1 MKNRLALITCFL
13 LFATCGML
21 PAHTLPDS
29 LVYRINSKS
38 EANISLNGV
47 NLHIDESNTNEQRW
61 LYKPTDRY
69 LFGVKNYDDSKWK
82 IISSDFEISD
92 VDSSFK
98 GIAWLRLHYKV
109 DKELVGTPLMLNM
122 NHNGASEIYNDNT
135 YITSF
140 GTVSTD
146 AGKEETCNPHDKYF
160 QLVVNDTLMH
170 VLAVRY
176 SNAAYKKYAEKYG
189 EEKVGFSLRFLRFN
203 QMESLQKAGEY
214 VNLFFTGLSLFLFAL
229 AMVHLV
235 IFAFEPS
242 RKFNLYYSFFV
253 ILLSALFLFS
263 VLTRIIE
270 NPITIMR
277 MHYNGAALVPSFLIF
292 LLTLLYNLFQKKRKL
307 FYYLCMGVYV
317 ACLVLRYVIDDY
329 YDFFYVSLCG
339 MVYFGSIS
347 LSIKAIR
354 RKFRGAKIVGLGVLG
369 TTIFMILAVVL
380 SLTFR
385 SAGAMI
391 AIACIILAILSLPLS
406 MSVYLAFD
414 FAKANQVL
422 ASQIVQI
429 EELSAKAIKEEQ
441 EKKLLLEN
449 QNKMLEEQVK
459 ERTKEINKQKEI
471 IEEKNKDI
479 TDSITY
485 AKRIQDA
492 ILASKEIKY
501 RIFPSAFVLF
511 KPKDIVSGDFYWF
524 TEKNNARLIA
534 ACDCTGHGVPG
545 SLMSMIGNNAL
556 NQIVNE
562 RGITSPDDILNTLH
576 KEVKKTLK
584 QEENTDTKDGMDVA
598 LLSFSSET
606 EMEYAG
612 AQRPLWVISNG
623 ELKETKAIKVSIGG
637 QSYGSDVQ
645 FIKHHFSLAKGDVVY
660 IFSDGYADQFNSNE
674 KKLMTKKFKEILLD
688 IQHLSM
694 LEQEKHLDDFIEN
707 WKGNLE
713 QTDDILVIGIKV

>member
-1 MKNRLALITCFL
+1 MIC
-13 LFATCGML
+13 
-21 PAHTLPDS
+21 TLSFRISYAIPDS

-38 EANISLNGV
+38 GANISLNGV

-61 LYKPTDRY
+61 LYKPADRY

-82 IISSDFEISD
+82 IISSDFETGDI
-92 VDSSFK
+92 DSSFT

-109 DKELVGTPLMLNM
+109 DKELAGTSLMLNM
-122 NHNGASEIYNDNT
+122 YHNGASEIYNDNK
-135 YITSF
+135 YIISF
-140 GTVSTD
+140 GTVS
-146 AGKEETCNPHDKYF
+146 ASAEKEENCNPHDRYF
-160 QLVVNDTLMH
+160 QLVVNDTLEH

-176 SNAAYKKYAEKYG
+176 SNTNYKKYAEKYD
-189 EEKVGFSLRFLRFN
+189 EEKVGFSLKFLRFN

-242 RKFNLYYSFFV
+242 RRFNLYYSFFV
-253 ILLSALFLFS
+253 ILLSALFLFA
-263 VLTRIIE
+263 VLTRLIE
-270 NPITIMR
+270 NPVTIMR
-277 MHYNGAALVPSFLIF
+277 MRYNGAVLVPSFLIF
-292 LLTLLYNLFQKKRKL
+292 LITLLYNLFQKKRNL

-329 YDFFYVSLCG
+329 YDFFYVSLSG

-347 LSIKAIR
+347 FSIKAIR
-354 RKFRGAKIVGLGVLG
+354 HKFRGAKIVGLGVLG

-391 AIACIILAILSLPLS
+391 AIACVILAILSLPLS

-414 FAKANQVL
+414 FAKANQML
-422 ASQIVQI
+422 AGQIVQI
-429 EELSAKAIKEEQ
+429 EELSAKAIKEEK
-441 EKKLLLEN
+441 EKKGMLEN
-449 QNKMLEEQVK
+449 QNQMLEEQVN
-459 ERTKEINKQKEI
+459 ERTKEINSQKEI

-479 TDSITY
+479 IDSITY

-492 ILASKEIKY
+492 TLASKEIKY
-501 RIFPSAFVLF
+501 LIFPDAFVLF

-524 TEKNNARLIA
+524 TKKNNTRLIA

-584 QEENTDTKDGMDVA
+584 QEESTETKDGMDVA
-598 LLSFSSET
+598 LLSFINET

-612 AQRPLWVISNG
+612 AQRPLWIVSNG
-623 ELKETKAIKVSIGG
+623 ELKETKAVKVSIGG

-645 FIKHHFSLAKGDVVY
+645 FIKHNFTLAKGDTAY

-674 KKLMTKKFKEILLD
+674 KKLMTKKFKEILLG
-688 IQHLSM
+688 IQHLPM
-694 LEQEKHLDDFIEN
+694 PEQEKYLDDFIEK

-713 QTDDILVIGIKV
+713 QTDDVLVIGVKI